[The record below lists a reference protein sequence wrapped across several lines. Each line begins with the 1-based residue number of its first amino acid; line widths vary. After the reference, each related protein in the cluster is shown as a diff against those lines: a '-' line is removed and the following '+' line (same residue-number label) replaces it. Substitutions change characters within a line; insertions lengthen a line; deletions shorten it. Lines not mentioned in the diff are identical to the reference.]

1 MHQRTLFLIVAMA
14 FVAAPQFALADGDGA
29 VTGVVG
35 GAVAGAVVG
44 GPVGAVVGRQIATVL
59 ETRHRPRT
67 VRIDPVALSSQG
79 TRAGPLRTRLMNWR
93 GRQRLVKQSQRL
105 IQRRPHRI
113 PQASQ
118 T

>member
-44 GPVGAVVGRQIATVL
+44 GPVGAVVGGVAGGAIGNAASGPGDGRRAATIA
-59 ETRHRPRT
+59 
-67 VRIDPVALSSQG
+67 VRYAHHAKD
-79 TRAGPLRTRLMNWR
+79 N
-93 GRQRLVKQSQRL
+93 
-105 IQRRPHRI
+105 
-113 PQASQ
+113 
-118 T
+118 